1 MAEETEIFWES
12 GLAVEPAQAAPEWT
26 PAGFW
31 IRFVASLLDDLFMLM
46 VGAAVVFI
54 ARFVWGSRVEASAVL
69 LASLTAFSLL
79 FGALYY
85 ILLHWI
91 LGQTLG
97 KALLRLRVVTVS
109 GGSLSLGTS
118 VLRWIGYLFSL
129 LPFLA
134 CFVMAG
140 LRPDKRARHDL
151 IAGTRV
157 VRV

>member
-12 GLAVEPAQAAPEWT
+12 GLATERAQAA

-31 IRFVASLLDDLFMLM
+31 IRCAASVFDYAFMLT
-46 VGAAVVFI
+46 VGAVVVFI
-54 ARFVWGSRVEASAVL
+54 ARLLWGPRLEASVVL
-69 LASLTAFSLL
+69 LASLTAFNLL
-79 FGALYY
+79 FGAFYY

-97 KALLRLRVVTVS
+97 KALLRLRVVTLS

-118 VLRWIGYLFSL
+118 LLRWIGYLFSL

-134 CFVMAG
+134 GYVMAG
-140 LRPDKRARHDL
+140 VRHDKRALHDL
-151 IAGTRV
+151 LAGTWVIRA
-157 VRV
+157 

>member
-1 MAEETEIFWES
+1 MVEETEIFWES
-12 GLAVEPAQAAPEWT
+12 GFAVEPAQAGREWA

-31 IRFVASLLDDLFMLM
+31 IRFAASVIDDVFMLV
-46 VGAAVVFI
+46 VGVVVLFI
-54 ARFVWGSRVEASAVL
+54 ARIFWGGRLGTSVVL
-69 LASLTAFSLL
+69 LASLTAFNLL

-97 KALLRLRVVTVS
+97 KVLLRLRVVTLS

-118 VLRWIGYLFSL
+118 VLRWIGYLLSVL
-129 LPFLA
+129 SFLMGY
-134 CFVMAG
+134 VMAG
-140 LRPDKRARHDL
+140 VRRDKRALHDL
-151 IAGTRV
+151 FARTRV